1 VPSHR
6 INTNSSRR
14 MRTETNLKKK
24 CKNENA
30 LNLFN
35 VACSNPHSRAPS
47 PTPLRALNNDEQLA

>member
-1 VPSHR
+1 
-6 INTNSSRR
+6 